1 MTDAAVDESEGAEGD
16 APKKQK
22 MSGKK
27 LVLLI
32 VLPLLLLLGGGGA
45 AAYFLMF
52 AGGAEHVEGAEGGDG
67 EAGGKKSSKEVVF
80 YDLPEMLVNLNT
92 GGKQNNYLKIRV
104 SIELDDPT
112 AVPLLE
118 AVLPRV
124 VDNFQIYLRELRLE
138 DLNGSAGLMRLKEEL
153 LIRVNTAA
161 GDIHINDVLF
171 REMLVQ

>member
-1 MTDAAVDESEGAEGD
+1 MTDAAVDELEGAEDD

-22 MSGKK
+22 TSGKK
-27 LVLLI
+27 LVLFV
-32 VLPLLLLLGGGGA
+32 VLPLLLVLGGGGA
-45 AAYFLMF
+45 AAYFFLF
-52 AGGAEHVEGAEGGDG
+52 AGDAAQTEGAEG
-67 EAGGKKSSKEVVF
+67 EAGGKKKPEKVVF

-92 GGKQNNYLKIRV
+92 GGKQNSYLKIRV
-104 SIELDDPT
+104 SLELDDPA

-118 AVLPRV
+118 TVLPRV
-124 VDNFQIYLRELRLE
+124 IDNFQIYLRELRLE

>member
-1 MTDAAVDESEGAEGD
+1 MTDAAVDELEGAEGD

-22 MSGKK
+22 TSGKK
-27 LVLLI
+27 LVLFV
-32 VLPLLLLLGGGGA
+32 VLPLLLVLGGGGA
-45 AAYFLMF
+45 AAYFFLF
-52 AGGAEHVEGAEGGDG
+52 AGDAEQTEAADG
-67 EAGGKKSSKEVVF
+67 EAGGNDKSKEVVF

-104 SIELDDPT
+104 SLELDDPT
-112 AVPLLE
+112 AVPVLE
-118 AVLPRV
+118 TVLPRV
-124 VDNFQIYLRELRLE
+124 IDNFQIYLRELRLE

>member
-1 MTDAAVDESEGAEGD
+1 MTDAAVDEVEGAEDD

-22 MSGKK
+22 TSGKK
-27 LVLLI
+27 LVLFV
-32 VLPLLLLLGGGGA
+32 VLPLLLVLAGGGA
-45 AAYFLMF
+45 AAYFFLF
-52 AGGAEHVEGAEGGDG
+52 AGGAEQTEEAAGDG
-67 EAGGKKSSKEVVF
+67 EAGGDERSKEVVF

-104 SIELDDPT
+104 SLELDDPA
-112 AVPLLE
+112 AVPVLE
-118 AVLPRV
+118 TVLPRV
-124 VDNFQIYLRELRLE
+124 IDNFQIYLRELRLE